1 MKPTILT
8 ILLMALFYNTSGQIF
23 ATTSAG
29 KKVILNVDDNTW
41 KYVGDADNSS
51 EKPCLVNYT
60 GSITFKNNT
69 SHDIYIYYVYDLAA
83 NTQRI
88 KVKANDKKMI
98 NDLMQYASGVG
109 SNTLQYVWKASLELY
124 EGEHPLWEIQG
135 TEDGNFTIEACKNK
149 DISID

>member
-1 MKPTILT
+1 MRSIYLSIIL
-8 ILLMALFYNTSGQIF
+8 IACFNNASAQIF

-29 KKVILNVDDNTW
+29 RKVILNVDNHTW
-41 KYVGDADNSS
+41 KYVGDADQNT

-60 GSITFKNNT
+60 GSVTFKNNT
-69 SHDIYIYYVYDLAA
+69 SHDIYIYYAYDLAA

-88 KVKANDKKMI
+88 KVKANDKKPI
-98 NDLMQYASGVG
+98 NDLMQYASGYG

-149 DISID
+149 DIDID